1 MKGDF
6 SRPSVDGRHHYVGV
20 LHQQGR
26 VWLDSDW
33 NADILQR
40 LGRAQRETADVVGV
54 CGVPAPGS
62 AFRVSPNPD
71 ATAAPDD
78 FRIEGGEGAA
88 GRCYVHGVL
97 CQLDASTS
105 YLSQPDLLDPPRIPV
120 PTSGSDVLG
129 VVYLE
134 VWQRLI
140 THLEDDTLREV
151 ALGGPDTATRLRT
164 VAQVRVAIVPSSVPA
179 ADVTCETAGQFL
191 PGAGRGTL
199 TTLQPPDS
207 VLGDLCRLPDPAL
220 FTGRENHLYRVEI
233 HDGGDVTDS
242 ASGLTV
248 DVKLGQDADAGAR
261 ALVLATPLDAIRLD
275 AVTRWGTLTLVDD
288 DGRSERVTI
297 ADVSSDRT
305 VLTLHTP
312 LHAAFTTT
320 RNTTLVGV
328 ARFKWSR
335 DNAAFAV
342 RVTAVGADR
351 RTLTLE
357 SLGRD
362 AATALRQGDL
372 VEVSDD
378 ASELGPARGHLTFL
392 VADPDPD
399 QFTVPVADDLPEAFD
414 VRPDASRH
422 LVLRRWDGQGTAKA
436 TFGQTATPDMNL
448 GDGVHVQFGGADLRA
463 GDYWQFAA
471 RSADGSVEA
480 LTEAPPAGIRRDRS
494 PLAIVR
500 WTLGTPG
507 GSPSNPSGIAF
518 QVVADCR
525 RVFSPLSELPQAEDG
540 MRITRVSTID
550 PDGGSVSPLVNDS
563 DVLVNNLM
571 AGIAIECEHAVEPTT
586 ISRATC
592 FLSVEIPSQVPSATE
607 AVPPLLGYQVLLLA
621 GDVGV
626 GQGEAANTIVWQPT
640 ADTSAALAALPL
652 LKFAGDR
659 GILARLTLRGNFIWA
674 RDNPGLLLDGDAFAL
689 ANGGT
694 ITTSLS
700 LPTGDRRRG
709 GTFEMWF
716 WLVARPVVLTGL
728 ALDPVRLTPGDTA
741 TGTLTLSDVAP
752 PGGIVVALTTSD
764 PGVAHPSAAS
774 VTIPAGRST
783 ETFHVTANAAGT
795 ATITASAGSAALTT
809 TLTVVQKP
817 IVLIDLQLDPTAIL
831 IGGTSTGTVTLS
843 RVAPASGVS
852 VALSSGT
859 AGVIDGLPQ
868 SLTITASA
876 TGTFTVT
883 GRALGTTVIQGVLG
897 ATRAATLTVFRPK
910 RKETKEAK
918 DKDKDKEVKEG
929 GKENLAKEIDTP
941 VVGPVIRAPA
951 PARPSRSTRTPR
963 PPGEA
968 SGRRRRVGRTR
979 SPRPPQGVSTGGVEP
994 IDEAQATGRAFI
1006 RPEERPV
1013 IG

>member
-33 NADILQR
+33 NADTLER

-54 CGVPAPGS
+54 CGVPEPGS
-62 AFRVSPNPD
+62 AFRISPNPD
-71 ATAAPDD
+71 PTAAPDD
-78 FRIEGGEGAA
+78 FFIAGGEGAA

-105 YLSQPDLLDPPRIPV
+105 YLSQPDLLDPRRIPV
-120 PTSGSDVLG
+120 PTSGSEVIG

-140 THLEDDTLREV
+140 TYLEDDTLREV

-179 ADVTCETAGQFL
+179 AAVTCETAGQFL
-191 PGAGRGTL
+191 PSAGRGTL

-207 VLGDLCRLPDPAL
+207 APGDLCRLPDPAL

-233 HDGGDVTDS
+233 HDGGDVTGS

-248 DVKLGQDADAGAR
+248 SVKLAQDADAGAL
-261 ALVLATPLDAIRLD
+261 ALVLATPLDAVRFD
-275 AVTRWGTLTLVDD
+275 AVTRWGALTLVDD
-288 DGRSERVTI
+288 DGQSERVAITEL
-297 ADVSSDRT
+297 SSDRT
-305 VLTLHTP
+305 VLTLGTP
-312 LHAAFTTT
+312 LRAAFTTA
-320 RNTTLVGV
+320 RNATVIGV

-372 VEVSDD
+372 VEVGDD

-399 QFTVPVADDLPEAFD
+399 QFTVPVADVLPDTFD
-414 VRPDASRH
+414 VRPGAGRH

-436 TFGQTATPDMNL
+436 IFGETATPDMNL
-448 GDGVHVQFGGADLRA
+448 GDGVHIEFGGSDLRS

-471 RSADGSVEA
+471 RRADGSVEA
-480 LTEAPPAGIRRDRS
+480 LTDAPPAGIVRNRC

-500 WTLGTPG
+500 WALGTPG
-507 GSPSNPSGIAF
+507 GSPGIAF
-518 QVVADCR
+518 DVVADCR
-525 RVFSPLSELPQAEDG
+525 QVFSPLSELPQAEEG
-540 MRITRVSTID
+540 VRIIRVSTID
-550 PDGGSVSPLVNDS
+550 PDRGSVSPLVNDS
-563 DVLVNNLM
+563 DVLVNDLLG
-571 AGIAIECEHAVEPTT
+571 GIAIHCDRQVEPAA

-592 FLSVEIPSQVPSATE
+592 VLNVDIPSLVPFAT
-607 AVPPLLGYQVLLLA
+607 AAATPLVGYQALILA

-626 GQGEAANTIVWQPT
+626 GEGEAANTIVWQPT
-640 ADTSAALAALPL
+640 ADTSAALATLPS
-652 LKFAGDR
+652 LKLAGDR
-659 GILARLTLRGNFIWA
+659 GILARLTLRGSFIWA

-689 ANGGT
+689 PTAGT
-694 ITTSLS
+694 VTTSLS

-728 ALDPVRLTPGDTA
+728 SLDPVRVTAGDAATA
-741 TGTLTLSDVAP
+741 TLTLSDVAP
-752 PGGIVVALTTSD
+752 PGGIVVVLTTSD
-764 PGVAHPSAAS
+764 PGVARPSAAS

-783 ETFHVTANAAGT
+783 GTFTVTANAAG
-795 ATITASAGSAALTT
+795 AAIITGSVGSDALTSE
-809 TLTVVQKP
+809 LTVVEKP
-817 IVLIDLQLDPTAIL
+817 IVLTDLQLDPAAIL
-831 IGGTSTGTVTLS
+831 LGGTSTGTVTLS
-843 RVAPASGVS
+843 QVAPASGVS
-852 VALSSGT
+852 VGLSSAT
-859 AGVIDGLPQ
+859 AGVIDGLPP
-868 SLTITASA
+868 SLTIAASA

-883 GRALGTTVIQGVLG
+883 GQALGSTVIQAVLG

-910 RKETKEAK
+910 GKERKEAK
-918 DKDKDKEVKEG
+918 DKDKDKEKD
-929 GKENLAKEIDTP
+929 KENLAKERETP
-941 VVGPVIRAPA
+941 LRVAPDVPA
-951 PARPSRSTRTPR
+951 PTPARPSRSTP
-963 PPGEA
+963 
-968 SGRRRRVGRTR
+968 RRRSPDEGAGRQRRAGRTR
-979 SPRPPQGVSTGGVEP
+979 PARPPKGAMPTGRIGP
-994 IDEAQATGRAFI
+994 TDEAQATGRAFI
-1006 RPEERPV
+1006 RPEERPRV
-1013 IG
+1013 G